1 MLVIWDIGRKQK
13 MRFSIGF
20 ALLGLALAG
29 STLTACAGPEGN
41 PNGQPY
47 ANEAGG
53 AIAVKPE
60 VLGMDNYNPYAEAK
74 PFADMQAGQVA
85 ITPAPTPPLNL
96 TPLGAM
102 PAPQRPAPM
111 PH

>member
-1 MLVIWDIGRKQK
+1 MLVIWDIGRNKK

-29 STLTACAGPEGN
+29 CAGPEGN

-60 VLGMDNYNPYAEAK
+60 VLGMDNYNPYGDAK

-85 ITPAPTPPLNL
+85 IKPAPMPPLDL
-96 TPLGAM
+96 STRGAT